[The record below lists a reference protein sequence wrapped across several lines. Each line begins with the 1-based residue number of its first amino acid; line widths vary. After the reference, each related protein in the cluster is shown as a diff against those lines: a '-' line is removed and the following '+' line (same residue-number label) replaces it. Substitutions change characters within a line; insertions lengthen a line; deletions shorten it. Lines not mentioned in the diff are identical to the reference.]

1 MSKIKMIGW
10 VAAWLV
16 VTPIFAPMTG
26 ADTEIR
32 RPIPGTD
39 TPDYGGPLYIE
50 RNGIVYPAIPGTRTP
65 DYRSDDRRII
75 RDGKVY
81 DAIPGT
87 NTPDYGSGQWLLR
100 ER

>member
-1 MSKIKMIGW
+1 MTLLARSTLCLALLCVGAGFVMH
-10 VAAWLV
+10 
-16 VTPIFAPMTG
+16 AP

-32 RPIPGTD
+32 RPIPGTN
-39 TPDYGGPLYIE
+39 TPDYGGPLLIE
-50 RNGIVYPAIPGTRTP
+50 RDGIIYPAIPGTRTP
-65 DYRSDDRRII
+65 DYGSADRLII

-87 NTPDYGSGQWLLR
+87 NTPDYGSGRWLLR

>member
-1 MSKIKMIGW
+1 MNLS
-10 VAAWLV
+10 VRSFLC
-16 VTPIFAPMTG
+16 VTLLGVGVGAVMPAR

-32 RPIPGTD
+32 RPIPGTN
-39 TPDYGGPLYIE
+39 TPDYGGPLLIE
-50 RNGIVYPAIPGTRTP
+50 RDGIIYPAIPGTRTP
-65 DYRSDDRRII
+65 DYGSDDRRII

-87 NTPDYGSGQWLLR
+87 NTPDYGSGRWLLR

>member
-1 MSKIKMIGW
+1 MTWSMSRI
-10 VAAWLV
+10 LC
-16 VTPIFAPMTG
+16 G
-26 ADTEIR
+26 ALLGVGAVLATSALAETQIW
-32 RPIPGTD
+32 RPIPGTN

-50 RNGIVYPAIPGTRTP
+50 RDGIIYPAIPGTRTP
-65 DYRSDDRRII
+65 DYGSDDRRII

-87 NTPDYGSGQWLLR
+87 NTPDYGSGRWLLR

>member
-1 MSKIKMIGW
+1 MQRGATLILGA
-10 VAAWLV
+10 VLLAVGV
-16 VTPIFAPMTG
+16 VTASFAP

-32 RPIPGTD
+32 RPIPGTN
-39 TPDYGGPLYIE
+39 TPDYGGPLLIE
-50 RNGIVYPAIPGTRTP
+50 RNGVVYPAIPGTRTP
-65 DYRSDDRRII
+65 DYGSDDRLII

-87 NTPDYGSGQWLLR
+87 NTPDYGSGRYLIR

>member
-1 MSKIKMIGW
+1 MRRGTTLILGAVSLAVGAVM
-10 VAAWLV
+10 A
-16 VTPIFAPMTG
+16 PFAS

-32 RPIPGTD
+32 RPIPGTN
-39 TPDYGGPLYIE
+39 TPDYGGPLLIE
-50 RNGIVYPAIPGTRTP
+50 RDGVVYPAIPGTRTP
-65 DYRSDDRRII
+65 DYGSDDRLII

-87 NTPDYGSGQWLLR
+87 NTPDYGSERWLLR

>member
-1 MSKIKMIGW
+1 MSCVVL
-10 VAAWLV
+10 VAAGA
-16 VTPIFAPMTG
+16 VTATFAS

-32 RPIPGTD
+32 RPIPGTN
-39 TPDYGGPLYIE
+39 TPDYGGPLLIE
-50 RNGIVYPAIPGTRTP
+50 RNGVVYPAIPGKRTP
-65 DYRSDDRRII
+65 DYGSDDRLII

-87 NTPDYGSGQWLLR
+87 NTPDYGSGRWLLR

>member
-1 MSKIKMIGW
+1 MALLARSILC
-10 VAAWLV
+10 VALLSVGAGFV
-16 VTPIFAPMTG
+16 VHAA

-32 RPIPGTD
+32 RPIPGTN
-39 TPDYGGPLYIE
+39 TPDYGGPLLIE
-50 RNGIVYPAIPGTRTP
+50 RNGVVYPAIPGTRTP
-65 DYRSDDRRII
+65 DYGSDDRLII

-87 NTPDYGSGQWLLR
+87 NTPDYGSGRWLLR